1 MAKNKVVNK
10 TRRANGEGSICQ
22 RKDGR
27 WIGVVSVGYD
37 ENGKAIRKTVY
48 GKSQTEVAK
57 KIADMTGRLNNNTY
71 EIMEKKNCGEL
82 MLDWLMVFK
91 KSSVS
96 SRTFEGNIRNFKL
109 HILPIIG
116 NMKVYEIDTMTVQ
129 KLINNMVDG
138 GYASDTIKKNKH
150 ILGQFFDYA
159 IDNKWI
165 TVNPVSKIKLKSQ
178 DRNNKKEKYKAL
190 TPEIRKKFLE
200 ALNKDEAN
208 FIKPLCIVLMFSGLR
223 IGEALALKWSNV
235 DFENKRLKIEQ
246 AVTQDVKYNDKGDI
260 LKRITVIG
268 ETKTTCSVREIP
280 IVDLVVE
287 VLKEYKDKQKKKQKL
302 ENLDAELTAPNS
314 FVFANND
321 GSVRTYSG
329 CRVIFNR
336 FLKRN
341 KLMEYDIHFH
351 GLRHTF
357 SNMLFEMNE
366 NPKVIQQLLG
376 HRDVKTTITVYNSV
390 DNEYIRQTTDKL
402 NERIKENNI
411 VNESNSTEQD
421 DSPAT
426 QFTDDELDAL
436 FEKLMK
442 EREERKRK
450 REKDFEM

>member
-116 NMKVYEIDTMTVQ
+116 NMKVYDIDTMTIQ

-165 TVNPVSKIKLKSQ
+165 SVNPVSKIKLKSQ

-223 IGEALALKWSNV
+223 IGEAIALKWKNF
-235 DFENKRLKIEQ
+235 DEQNKTLKIERSITQ
-246 AVTQDVKYNDKGDI
+246 VPKFDSNGNIISRVTVVGD
-260 LKRITVIG
+260 
-268 ETKTTCSVREIP
+268 TKTTCSVREIP
-280 IVDLVVE
+280 ITDIVVQT
-287 VLKEYKDKQKKKQKL
+287 LKEWRTKQFERQQTNK
-302 ENLDAELTAPNS
+302 EVTANLIAPTS
-314 FVFANND
+314 FIFANDD

-329 CRVIFNR
+329 TRQIFDR
-336 FLKRN
+336 FKRRN
-341 KLMEYDIHFH
+341 GLDKCGIHFH
-351 GLRHTF
+351 SLRHTF

-376 HRDVKTTITVYNSV
+376 HKDVKTTITVYNSV
-390 DNEYIRQTTDKL
+390 NSEYVREATDKL
-402 NERIKENNI
+402 NEKIKNAQQENTK
-411 VNESNSTEQD
+411 EEQNHFEEM
-421 DSPAT
+421 S
-426 QFTDDELDAL
+426 DEELEL
-436 FEKLMK
+436 QLELI
-442 EREERKRK
+442 RRQKRK
-450 REKDFEM
+450 EKQKDFEM

>member
-116 NMKVYEIDTMTVQ
+116 NMKVYDIDTMTIQ

-287 VLKEYKDKQKKKQKL
+287 VLKEYKDKQKMKQKL

-341 KLMEYDIHFH
+341 KLTEYDIHFH

-376 HRDVKTTITVYNSV
+376 HRDVKTTVHTKNRLYKN
-390 DNEYIRQTTDKL
+390 
-402 NERIKENNI
+402 
-411 VNESNSTEQD
+411 
-421 DSPAT
+421 
-426 QFTDDELDAL
+426 
-436 FEKLMK
+436 
-442 EREERKRK
+442 
-450 REKDFEM
+450 